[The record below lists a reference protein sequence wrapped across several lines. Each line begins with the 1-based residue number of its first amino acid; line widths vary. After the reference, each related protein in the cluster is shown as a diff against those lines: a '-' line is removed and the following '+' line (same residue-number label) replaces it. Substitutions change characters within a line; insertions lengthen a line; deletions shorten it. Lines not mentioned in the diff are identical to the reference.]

1 MNVFGRILR
10 IGKEASVGG
19 ILKGRHKLLQGTL
32 VFLFKHPCKF
42 PLLCRV
48 LTVDAV
54 TIHMIDKEERKHL
67 DAASKKLAF
76 TFQMS
81 LDGFTYLVATE
92 NILIHAAH
100 HLTGMKRQSVE
111 EMHGIGQSVYTF
123 HFEIIGILLQTTTLL
138 FEVESFADQANGLA
152 CAIGCLDIEAQSSLW
167 ITFANDDF
175 IQINIAI
182 GSCRTHLMHTAYL
195 YFLH

>member
-1 MNVFGRILR
+1 
-10 IGKEASVGG
+10 
-19 ILKGRHKLLQGTL
+19 
-32 VFLFKHPCKF
+32 
-42 PLLCRV
+42 
-48 LTVDAV
+48 
-54 TIHMIDKEERKHL
+54 
-67 DAASKKLAF
+67 
-76 TFQMS
+76 
-81 LDGFTYLVATE
+81 
-92 NILIHAAH
+92 
-100 HLTGMKRQSVE
+100 MKRQSVE